1 MQAKSPT
8 QTQLIDR
15 IGSPKLRQQL
25 LAHKTPD
32 AIKATRAETS
42 KGADQP
48 IPLEKPAKPT
58 SEQSNASSNVRKKGT
73 GRKLTQMFLTDEDD
87 SLALGTNTSIG
98 VSNGEKE
105 VPGRRIKCI
114 GDPAPYRLDRVGANC
129 RNKSRHTCVE
139 RDTSWDIKAS
149 KLFDK
154 WQQTHKKWVW
164 LTRLPMQMAREASR
178 VPFDQRSHA
187 QCWTVI
193 EATKAGFLPL
203 DDA

>member
-1 MQAKSPT
+1 
-8 QTQLIDR
+8 
-15 IGSPKLRQQL
+15 
-25 LAHKTPD
+25 
-32 AIKATRAETS
+32 
-42 KGADQP
+42 
-48 IPLEKPAKPT
+48 
-58 SEQSNASSNVRKKGT
+58 
-73 GRKLTQMFLTDEDD
+73 MFLTDEDD

-114 GDPAPYRLDRVGANC
+114 GDPALYRLDRVGANC
-129 RNKSRHTCVE
+129 RNKSGHMCVE

-154 WQQTHKKWVW
+154 WQRTHKKWVW